1 MRLQFLWLSVISS
14 FVFTSPP
21 LFAQEDCYL
30 KAIDWIRQD
39 TLVRRLVT
47 TYLRVDGVTFAKRL
61 PFSVS
66 DTLVPIGGWPQFDDS
81 CTIVNKTGSQR
92 FDDAQR
98 GSVCRRQMP
107 IRADSERSLEYF

>member
-47 TYLRVDGVTFAKRL
+47 TYLRVDGVSFCKAAAILRIRHPRTNRWLA
-61 PFSVS
+61 
-66 DTLVPIGGWPQFDDS
+66 
-81 CTIVNKTGSQR
+81 TIR
-92 FDDAQR
+92 
-98 GSVCRRQMP
+98 
-107 IRADSERSLEYF
+107 